1 MYQINSLQSELE
13 DIRGSLQRLK
23 KLEND
28 LEDIRVKSVNMGKE
42 IMELEKKCAEL
53 NLQRI
58 ESLLDEKIEKFSE
71 GIYQRFETLKDEAND
86 DTNTLGA
93 TVSSIYG
100 SISNY
105 IYNLMQKAFAY
116 IMPKRITHNKS

>member
-42 IMELEKKCAEL
+42 IMELEKKCAEP

-116 IMPKRITHNKS
+116 IMPKRITHKKS

>member
-116 IMPKRITHNKS
+116 IMPKRITHKKS

>member
-116 IMPKRITHNKS
+116 IMPKRITHNKF